1 MRSVAMAFA
10 GLCAMA
16 YSMAAGAQQSPSVPP
31 PAPKAEP
38 QRPSETPT
46 PTVRPLTAVD
56 AEAWLDG
63 YMPYA
68 LQKGDVA
75 GAVVVIVKDG
85 KVLFQK
91 GYGYSDVAAKAPVDP
106 ERTAFRPGSVSKLF
120 VWTSVMQLVEA
131 GKLDLDKDVNAYLD
145 FKIPDD
151 GWGKPVTL
159 RNILTHTAGFEE
171 SNKGLITSNIDNAGL
186 EKVLKRY
193 TPTRV
198 YAPGS
203 TPAYSNWA
211 TGLAGYIVQRV
222 SGQTFDDYLDQHIFT
237 PLGMTN
243 SSFRQPL
250 PDHIMKL
257 MSKGYPTGSAP
268 PRAYEIVS
276 LAPAGSLAATGAD
289 MGKFMI
295 AHLQNGSYN
304 GAQILKPE
312 TAQMMHST
320 PYTVLPVVNRMEL
333 GFYEHDVNGHRVI
346 SHGGDT
352 TMFHSELNLFLDDN
366 VGIFFSANSTGMG
379 GGVGS
384 VRSELLQQF
393 GDRYFPGAAPTGS
406 VDATMAAQHAAM
418 IAGTYDVSRRF
429 HTTFLAASR
438 LFGQTK
444 VVANPDNTITIAGMN
459 GIGGAP
465 KKWVEIAPL
474 LWRDKAGKTR
484 LSAKVENGQVVRYSM
499 DGVSPFMMWDRTPLA
514 TSTRWIQPALV
525 GSMLALGLTFI
536 LWPVAALVRRNYRAS
551 FALRGQAAQAYRAV
565 RIVALLNL
573 LVWAGWFSMT
583 SAMGYSDK
591 PADAIDGRLTLLQI
605 TGWIFF
611 LGTVVIAI
619 WNALQTF
626 RGGRSL
632 FARIWSVVLVVASL
646 VIFYVAFTF
655 KLLAVST
662 LY

>member
-1 MRSVAMAFA
+1 MRSLAMALA
-10 GLCAMA
+10 GLCAVA
-16 YSMAAGAQQSPSVPP
+16 WSAAATAQQSPSVPP
-31 PAPKAEP
+31 PAPKTETQP
-38 QRPSETPT
+38 PTDTPT
-46 PTVRPLTAVD
+46 PAVKQLTAAD
-56 AEAWLDG
+56 LETWLDG

-68 LQKGDVA
+68 LLKGDVA
-75 GAVVVIVKDG
+75 GAVVVVVKDG
-85 KVLFQK
+85 KVLLQK
-91 GYGYSDVAAKAPVDP
+91 GYGYADVAAKTPVDA

-120 VWTSVMQLVEA
+120 VWTAVMQLVEQ

-145 FKIPDD
+145 FQIPAD
-151 GWGKPVTL
+151 GWDKPVTL
-159 RNILTHTAGFEE
+159 RNILTHTGGFEE
-171 SNKGLITSNIDNAGL
+171 SNKGLITSNIDNTGL

-193 TPTRV
+193 IPRRV

-222 SGQTFDDYLDQHIFT
+222 SGKPFDDYLEQNIFQ

-250 PDHIMKL
+250 PDHVMKL
-257 MSKGYPTGSAP
+257 MSKGYLMGSQP
-268 PRAYEIVS
+268 PRPYEIVS

-295 AHLQNGSYN
+295 AHLQDGAFN

-312 TAQMMHST
+312 TAKMMHTT
-320 PYTVLPVVNRMEL
+320 PYTVLPVINRMEL

-366 VGIFFSANSTGMG
+366 VGIFFSANSTGRE
-379 GGVGS
+379 GGVGP
-384 VRSELLQQF
+384 VRSELLQKF
-393 GDRYFPGAAPTGS
+393 GDRYFPGDFPGGT
-406 VDATMAAQHAAM
+406 VDPATAAQHAQM

-429 HTTFLAASR
+429 HTTFLAALR

-444 VVANPDNTITIAGMN
+444 VVANPDNTITIVGAN
-459 GIGGAP
+459 GVNGAP
-465 KKWVEIAPL
+465 KKWVETAPFV
-474 LWRDKAGKTR
+474 WRDKDGKTR
-484 LSAKVENGQVVRYSM
+484 LSAKVEGNQVVRYSF

-514 TSTRWIQPALV
+514 SSTRWIQPALI
-525 GSMLALGLTFI
+525 GSMAALALTVL
-536 LWPVAALVRRNYRAS
+536 LWPVTVLVRRKYRAQ
-551 FALRGQAAQAYRAV
+551 FPLRGQAAQAHRAV

-573 LVWAGWFSMT
+573 LVWGGWFSMT
-583 SAMGYSDK
+583 SALGYSAN
-591 PADAIDGRLTLLQI
+591 PADHFDGRLTLLQI
-605 TGWIFF
+605 SGWIFF
-611 LGTVVIAI
+611 VGTIAISI
-619 WNALQTF
+619 WNALEVF
-626 RGGRSL
+626 RGNRSL

-646 VIFYVAFTF
+646 IIFYVAFTF
-655 KLLAVST
+655 KLLVVST